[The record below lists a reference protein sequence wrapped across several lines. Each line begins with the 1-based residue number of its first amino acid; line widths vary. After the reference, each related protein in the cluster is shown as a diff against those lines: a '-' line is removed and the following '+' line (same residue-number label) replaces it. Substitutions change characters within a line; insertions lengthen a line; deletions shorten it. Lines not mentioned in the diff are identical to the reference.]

1 MKKGYMICIVGA
13 VSLLISSAVIYN
25 SRIQSK
31 ENYKKDSSILSGD
44 IIEKKLDKEINIDET
59 VNYFS
64 QNLTIP
70 NNLTSKISIS
80 NGFEELGSYEERM
93 CYNKI
98 KTGCEKILN
107 TFSAAGYYVIAPIV
121 IDNCKLS
128 SEQIKKV
135 LYALQNDSPEIFWI
149 ANSFSY
155 MYDNKSTVVKLNSIF
170 SKEEKEKSV
179 EKLNKKVS
187 EIISQIPYT
196 YSDYEKELYI
206 HDYII
211 DNCKYSKIN
220 PDLQKYNSLN
230 KSRSYSSKNSYE
242 AALKRSYYENRNIQA
257 KNNLSSKI
265 FSLREQSKVFTP
277 YGCLIDKSA
286 VCEGYSKAMQI
297 LLCAAGIK
305 CRTVVGARGNEP
317 HMWNMVLIGGN
328 WYHLDVTW
336 DGSGSLQR
344 YNYFNIDDET
354 VRADHII
361 NPQLDSKTVWPSDKR
376 CNFTLPTCNSKK
388 ENYFHKNAV
397 KVASIDSY
405 AIDKITNSL
414 ISLALNKNRY
424 LYIMCDKNFGLENLK
439 KQLFS
444 AASNKLFA
452 CINKANKRLNKESNI
467 DSSRIEYS
475 ECKPQNVIMVKINYI

>member
-1 MKKGYMICIVGA
+1 MKKSYIICVVGA
-13 VSLLISSAVIYN
+13 IGLLVSSAVIYN
-25 SRIQSK
+25 NSRMKSK
-31 ENYKKDSSILSGD
+31 EDYQKDSPILSENL
-44 IIEKKLDKEINIDET
+44 IEKELNKKINVDET
-59 VNYFS
+59 VNHFS
-64 QNLTIP
+64 QNLNLT
-70 NNLTSKISIS
+70 NNLTSKVSIS

-98 KTGCEKILN
+98 KSGCEKILS
-107 TFSAAGYYVIAPIV
+107 TVSGAGYYVIAPIV
-121 IDNCKLS
+121 INDCKLS

-155 MYDNKSTVVKLNSIF
+155 MYDHNSTVIKLNSIF
-170 SKEEKEKSV
+170 SKEEQKKSV

-187 EIISQIPYT
+187 EIISKIPYT

-220 PDLQKYNSLN
+220 FDSKNYNSIN
-230 KSRSYSSKNSYE
+230 KFRSYSSKNPYVATLE
-242 AALKRSYYENRNIQA
+242 HSYYENSN
-257 KNNLSSKI
+257 KLNSKI
-265 FSLREQSKVFTP
+265 FSLRKQARVFTP
-277 YGCLIDKSA
+277 YGCLIEKSA

-305 CRTVVGARGNEP
+305 CKTVLGARGNEP
-317 HMWNMVLIGGN
+317 HMWNIVLIGGN

-354 VRADHII
+354 VRADHTI
-361 NPQLDSKTVWPSDKR
+361 NPQLDSKTIWPSDKR
-376 CNFTLPTCNSKK
+376 YNFNLPICNSKK
-388 ENYFHKNAV
+388 ENYFQKNAV
-397 KVASIDSY
+397 KFASLDNY
-405 AIDKITNSL
+405 AIDKITNKL

-424 LYIMCDKNFGLENLK
+424 LYIMADKTLGLENLK

-444 AASNKLFA
+444 CTSNKFFK
-452 CINKANKRLNKESNI
+452 CINKANTRLNRESNL
-467 DSSRIEYS
+467 DSSRVQYS
-475 ECKPQNVIMVKINYI
+475 ECKPQNVISVKINYI